1 MNSTVEE
8 SLDTKEWAGVA
19 ATRSQVFGFLGSLYR
34 RLPDEQF
41 VEGLLAPETE
51 EFLNCLAQAEE
62 LPQEVREGALLVKR
76 FAEDSRTKPID
87 ELKTKIN
94 VERTRLFR
102 GIKPGY
108 GPRPPYES
116 VYADS
121 SNKEVDPYPMAA
133 VAKAYAEA
141 EAVLPTENYDQPDY
155 IGFELD
161 FMRHLYAKESAAWER
176 GDVEQAMG
184 SITKEQSF
192 LNDHLV
198 RWVPHFCDEMSKD
211 AQLDLYQGVA
221 RITRGLVLDETQ
233 KSAAYQELAHT
244 AWPQKEVMPVKKT
257 SLPAS
262 KSAGKEA

>member
-19 ATRSQVFGFLGSLYR
+19 ATRSQVFGFLGSLYC

-102 GIKPGY
+102 GVKPGY
-108 GPRPPYES
+108 GPLPPYES
-116 VYADS
+116 VYADP

-141 EAVLPTENYDQPDY
+141 EAILPTENYDQPDY

-161 FMRHLYAKESAAWER
+161 FMRHLCAKESAACLR
-176 GDVEQAMG
+176 GRPPWQE
-184 SITKEQSF
+184 
-192 LNDHLV
+192 LP
-198 RWVPHFCDEMSKD
+198 R
-211 AQLDLYQGVA
+211 
-221 RITRGLVLDETQ
+221 
-233 KSAAYQELAHT
+233 SAAPCST
-244 AWPQKEVMPVKKT
+244 ARCRRSRRARPTRPLPRT
-257 SLPAS
+257 S
-262 KSAGKEA
+262 G